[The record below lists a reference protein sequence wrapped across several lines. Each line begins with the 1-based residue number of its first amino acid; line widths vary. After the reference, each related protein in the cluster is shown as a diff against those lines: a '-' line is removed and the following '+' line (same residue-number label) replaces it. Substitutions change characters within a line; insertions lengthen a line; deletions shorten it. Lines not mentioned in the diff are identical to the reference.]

1 MPTLRDDYCQLIGL
15 LIMHRDAIE
24 PMTDSSESLLDVLY
38 AVRKMRDAIPLDDGA
53 MKPFKNGRDS

>member
-1 MPTLRDDYCQLIGL
+1 
-15 LIMHRDAIE
+15 MHRDAIE